1 MFINSSKVISIDRF
15 ERKWDVGNDIDT
27 NAFFIAI
34 SRSDFMFT
42 ELYSARNV
50 NTIYFDDVNYSS
62 ISENLNGVRFKQKYR
77 LRWYGNFETI
87 SKPQL
92 EIKSKNGLI
101 GKKTTFPIEI
111 SKDIKLDYDG
121 LEEISNIFAKKLGIS
136 KILYPILSTHYL
148 RHYFVSSNKNI
159 LFLTLV
165 H

>member
-1 MFINSSKVISIDRF
+1 MNIDPSKIVSVDRF
-15 ERKWDVGNDIDT
+15 ERKWDIRNDIDT

-34 SRSDFMFT
+34 SRSNFMFT

-50 NTIYFDDVNYSS
+50 NTIYFDDIDYSS

-101 GKKTTFPIEI
+101 GKKTTFQ
-111 SKDIKLDYDG
+111 
-121 LEEISNIFAKKLGIS
+121 
-136 KILYPILSTHYL
+136 
-148 RHYFVSSNKNI
+148 
-159 LFLTLV
+159 
-165 H
+165 